1 MKSLKA
7 GEETTNFSIILKDGD
22 PALNP
27 ANRPLLLDAIE
38 MIIGTAKGYQVPFAA
53 IPLLEHQDIP
63 EQNLYKCLF
72 GRDSLLISDLLH
84 GERPD
89 LRLNILCA
97 LASFQG
103 KVFDPVSEEEPGRIP
118 HEVRESDDPV
128 AIKLTEY
135 GGWKFPYYGSVD
147 ATLIWMRLLHAEALG
162 RPEILDIEVS
172 GISLWQRSLAATEW
186 ILNRLSSKS
195 GFIES
200 NRANPRGIENQ
211 VWKDSGDSY
220 MHLDGT
226 LARGDSTASVETVG
240 EAYDALLSAMFIQG
254 IHPSQNWPMS
264 IAELETVATSLQ
276 VSLIENFW
284 LGDNFALA
292 LERDGSGKSIQLKSI
307 ASNQGRLLDSKIISG
322 QEFTKYRQAIA
333 AAVTDSTL
341 LGESGLRTL
350 SNSHIS
356 YRPGGY
362 HTGSAWPFDGA
373 LVARGLLTQGF
384 NNESELI
391 QNKTRIAIESSGGY
405 PEFFRGDWPVGDLI
419 NTYTHDVKS
428 FDATK
433 NTERFNRVA
442 QPPQIIQGWTVA
454 AYSWLIKQVK

>member
-1 MKSLKA
+1 
-7 GEETTNFSIILKDGD
+7 
-22 PALNP
+22 
-27 ANRPLLLDAIE
+27 
-38 MIIGTAKGYQVPFAA
+38 
-53 IPLLEHQDIP
+53 
-63 EQNLYKCLF
+63 
-72 GRDSLLISDLLH
+72 LISDLLH
-84 GERPD
+84 GARPG
-89 LRLNILCA
+89 LRLNVLCA

-103 KVFDPVSEEEPGRIP
+103 GKFDPSSEEEPGRIP
-118 HEVRESDDPV
+118 HEVREGDDPV
-128 AIKLTEY
+128 AIKLAEQ
-135 GGWKFPYYGSVD
+135 GGWKFPYFGSVD
-147 ATLIWMRLLHAEALG
+147 ATLIWLRLLHVEALYK
-162 RPEILDIEVS
+162 PEILDIEVS
-172 GISLWQRSLAATEW
+172 GVALWQRSLAATEW
-186 ILNRLSSKS
+186 ILNRLNSQS

-240 EAYDALLSAMFIQG
+240 ETYDALLAAIFIQG
-254 IHPSQNWPMS
+254 TRPSPNWPLS
-264 IAELETVATSLQ
+264 VAELERVAGSLQ
-276 VSLIENFW
+276 ISLIEKFW
-284 LGDNFALA
+284 LGDNFSLA
-292 LERDGSGKSIQLKSI
+292 LERDGSGKSIQMKSI

-322 QEFTKYRQAIA
+322 QDFTKYREAIA
-333 AAVTDSTL
+333 SAVTDSTL

-350 SNSHIS
+350 STSHIS

-373 LVARGLLTQGF
+373 LVARGLLKQGF

-391 QNKTRIAIESSGGY
+391 QNKTRLAIESSGGY

-419 NTYTHDVKS
+419 NTYVHDVKS
-428 FDATK
+428 FDTTK

-454 AYSWLIKQVK
+454 AYSWLIKQVT

>member
-7 GEETTNFSIILKDGD
+7 GEETTNFSVILEDGD

-27 ANRPLLLDAIE
+27 ANRPQLDKAVE
-38 MIIGTAKGYQVPFAA
+38 MIIGYSNGYQVPFAA
-53 IPLLEHQDIP
+53 VPLLEHRDIP

-84 GERPD
+84 GARPG
-89 LRLNILCA
+89 LRLNVLCA

-103 KVFDPVSEEEPGRIP
+103 GKFDPSSEEEPGRIP

-128 AIKLTEY
+128 AIKLAEQ
-135 GGWKFPYYGSVD
+135 GGWKFPYFGSVD
-147 ATLIWMRLLHAEALG
+147 ATLIWLRLLHVEALYK
-162 RPEILDIEVS
+162 PEILDIEVS
-172 GISLWQRSLAATEW
+172 GLALWRRSLAATEW
-186 ILNRLSSKS
+186 ILNRLNSQS

-240 EAYDALLSAMFIQG
+240 ETYDALLAAIFIQS
-254 IHPSQNWPMS
+254 IRPSQNWPTS
-264 IAELETVATSLQ
+264 IDELERLAQSLQ
-276 VSLIENFW
+276 VSLIEKFW

-292 LERDGSGKSIQLKSI
+292 LERDGSGKSIQMKSI

-322 QEFTKYRQAIA
+322 AQFLKYRQAIA
-333 AAVTDSTL
+333 TAVTDSTL

-350 SNSHIS
+350 SNGHIS

-362 HTGSAWPFDGA
+362 HTGSAWPFDGV
-373 LVARGLLTQGF
+373 LVARGLLMQGF
-384 NNESELI
+384 NDESELI
-391 QNKTRIAIESSGGY
+391 QDKTRIAIESSGGY
-405 PEFFRGDWPVGDLI
+405 PEFFRGDWPTGDLVNRYI
-419 NTYTHDVKS
+419 HDVKS
-428 FDATK
+428 FDRESNA
-433 NTERFNRVA
+433 ERFNRIA

-454 AYSWLIKQVK
+454 AYSWLTEQVN